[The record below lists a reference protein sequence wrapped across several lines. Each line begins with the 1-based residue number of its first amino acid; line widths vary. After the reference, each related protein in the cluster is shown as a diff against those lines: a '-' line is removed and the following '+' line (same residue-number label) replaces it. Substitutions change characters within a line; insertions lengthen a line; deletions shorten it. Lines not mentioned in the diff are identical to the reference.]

1 MKNPTEDIA
10 FCRDTKLLRLFGE
23 WHDACC
29 PRKNNTMALASA
41 LGAFGTIMGRTY
53 VGSKSTRAGL
63 YIAALSPPGGGKDG
77 PRYMAKHLLT
87 KLDRAPSIGADEWG
101 SDSGMIT
108 SLSESKEILWQVD
121 EFWKLLR
128 DWQGTNMASYKAGI
142 ASLLLQWYSGKTWN
156 GRALKENSIPP
167 IENPHVN
174 LVATSQIDTWW
185 TYVTM
190 EMVAT
195 GLLSRFI
202 ILEEPQYSRMTLD
215 DAELSQSTE
224 TTMPPEIVTTINK
237 MLESDCSLLQRVLET
252 GNQVRMTYE
261 ESDLAEIQALH
272 DMIENKLQD
281 PFLEQFGKSV
291 SAREWEKTYRLAMV
305 HAWSKGD
312 GRNKIGADSIK
323 WAYKLV
329 EYTSYLC
336 MANTRRMS
344 GNDYEKAYD
353 RITRRIYNTGERGIT
368 QRLLVQMGLRD
379 LDKVLE
385 QLLKAHLVEMKV
397 GDRLAK
403 TFYWRGKAEEPKEK
417 LDG

>member
-1 MKNPTEDIA
+1 MNNPTEDID
-10 FCRDTKLLRLFGE
+10 FCRSTKLLRLFGE

-53 VGSKSTRAGL
+53 VGAKSSRAGL

-87 KLDRAPSIGADEWG
+87 KLDRGINIGADEWG

-128 DWQGTNMASYKAGI
+128 DWTGTNMASYKAGI
-142 ASLLLQWYSGKTWN
+142 SSLLLQWYSGKTWN
-156 GRALKENSIPP
+156 GRALKENSVPP

-185 TYVTM
+185 TYVTL

-202 ILEEPQYSRMTLD
+202 IMEEPNYSRMTLD

-224 TTMPPEIVTTINK
+224 TTMPQELVDSINDILK
-237 MLESDCSLLQRVLET
+237 NDCSLLQRVLET

-261 ESDLAEIQALH
+261 EADMPGILALH
-272 DMIENKLQD
+272 DKIEAKLQD

-312 GRNKIGADSIK
+312 GRNKIGLDSIQ
-323 WAYKLV
+323 WAYMLV

-336 MANTRRMS
+336 MQNTKRMS

-353 RITRRIYNTGERGIT
+353 RITRRVYNAGTRGISYT
-368 QRLLVQMGLRD
+368 LLVQMGLRD

-385 QLLKAHLVEMKV
+385 QLMKSHLVEVQK
-397 GDRLAK
+397 GDRSALRYLWK
-403 TFYWRGKAEEPKEK
+403 GKVIA
-417 LDG
+417 DA